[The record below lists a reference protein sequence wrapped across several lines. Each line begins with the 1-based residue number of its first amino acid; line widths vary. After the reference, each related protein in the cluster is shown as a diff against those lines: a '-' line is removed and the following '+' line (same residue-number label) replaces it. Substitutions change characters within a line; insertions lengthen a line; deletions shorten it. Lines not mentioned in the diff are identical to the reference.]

1 MMHCKNDPGTIIKTL
16 RQRRGV
22 SQKDLAKRLGMNEL
36 TISKYECGKIQ
47 PSYLRVEEIAGMLG
61 YHIEIVPNE

>member
-1 MMHCKNDPGTIIKTL
+1 MRYRNNPGAIIKAL
-16 RQRRGV
+16 REKRGV